1 MSTIMA
7 SAPQYKGE
15 IHMAYTPQSLEDPFA
30 ELKAAVISL
39 AVEDYLNL
47 ICGFMESTPSVNI
60 EELERFFTG
69 EDFSLYSDLDGNVL
83 MQKIRDHAK
92 KMVVKFNI
100 MKIKK
105 HLYGCYDVNDT
116 SKTIIEGSVYTRKC
130 DAVAHAA
137 SLNSLNVLHYQKCRV
152 RDGLV

>member
-7 SAPQYKGE
+7 SAPSYKGE
-15 IHMAYTPQSLEDPFA
+15 IHMAHTPQSLEDPFA

-47 ICGFMESTPSVNI
+47 ICGFMESTPSANI

-69 EDFSLYSDLDGNVL
+69 DDFSLYSDLDGNVL

-92 KMVVKFNI
+92 KDGRQI
-100 MKIKK
+100 Q
-105 HLYGCYDVNDT
+105 HHED
-116 SKTIIEGSVYTRKC
+116 
-130 DAVAHAA
+130 
-137 SLNSLNVLHYQKCRV
+137 QKAP
-152 RDGLV
+152 LWLL

>member
-7 SAPQYKGE
+7 SAPPYKGE

-47 ICGFMESTPSVNI
+47 ICGFMESTPSTNI

-69 EDFSLYSDLDGNVL
+69 EDFGLYSDLNGSVL

-92 KMVVKFNI
+92 NMVVKFNI
-100 MKIKK
+100 LKIKK

-116 SKTIIEGSVYTRKC
+116 SKTIIEGSIYTRKC
-130 DAVAHAA
+130 DAVAYAA
-137 SLNSLNVLHYQKCRV
+137 SLNGLSVLHYQKCRV
-152 RDGLV
+152 RDGFV